1 MPKTIKEITQ
11 ELSVLLAEKEQAYGD
26 AFANSSDILKLL
38 YPEGVKVEEYKN
50 LLYITRVLDKLSRI
64 SNNDKTEDPF
74 QDIAGYSILAM
85 RQRTKT

>member
-1 MPKTIKEITQ
+1 MTKTITDITKELAT
-11 ELSVLLAEKEQAYGD
+11 LLVSKEAAYGN
-26 AFANSSDILKLL
+26 AFKNSAEILELL
-38 YPEGVKVEEYKN
+38 YPEGVEVEDYKN

-85 RQRTKT
+85 RQKYPS